1 MNVLVINPANKP
13 FTNRSI
19 IAEPI
24 DVLQIATVI
33 KQKYSNVKVIDMDIN
48 DLNNNINSYLEEEN
62 VLVFVYDYQLPLHT
76 TDAMNNIFETVK
88 NCNKKIRSI
97 IIGKTSSYYYQKFID
112 NNIDIVINGNCEN
125 IINDVIANINEINR
139 LKEIPNLYISYQNE
153 VIVTKKEKNIVNY
166 ALLPIPDRSLVDI
179 SKYMYTRTMVTSRG
193 CNGICSYC
201 TTPFY
206 FGSWQGKD
214 YKIVVD
220 EIEMLVNNYN
230 AKQIMF
236 LDDNACV
243 DKNRMI
249 NICNEIKNRN
259 IKVLIGTLCSIK
271 CYDKEMFKLMYES
284 GFRWVHFGIET
295 GSQRLLKAMHK
306 EMDYDYIKKVINE
319 VKSIG
324 YRVRNSF
331 ILDYPSSTL
340 EDILATKEL
349 ILELEPDELRLHYL
363 AYRVGTPIFNSNKEI
378 SSHSQY
384 IHSNKPNIENKE
396 LETAINDLLKALTE
410 DNYKIVTDNIDW
422 NIFNNDNSKIA
433 SFIPIKYGLNW
444 HE

>member
-1 MNVLVINPANKP
+1 MSVLVINPANKP
-13 FTNRSI
+13 LTNRSI

-33 KQKYSNVKVIDMDIN
+33 QQKYSNVKVIDMDIN

-62 VLVFVYDYQLPLHT
+62 ILVFVYDYQLPLHT
-76 TDAMNNIFETVK
+76 TDAMNNIFETVN
-88 NCNKKIRSI
+88 NCDKKIKSI
-97 IIGKTSSYYYQKFID
+97 VIGKTSSYYYQKFID
-112 NNIDIVINGNCEN
+112 KNIDVVINGNCEN
-125 IINDVIANINEINR
+125 IINDVIEDINDINK
-139 LKEIPNLYISYQNE
+139 LKVIPNLYINNKSE
-153 VIVTKKEKNIVNY
+153 VIKTKREKNIVNY

-179 SKYMYTRTMVTSRG
+179 SKYMQTRTMVTSRG

-214 YKIVVD
+214 YKVVVN
-220 EIEMLVNNYN
+220 EIDMLVKDYN

-243 DKNRMI
+243 DKTRMI
-249 NICNEIKNRN
+249 NICNEIKKRN
-259 IKVLIGTLCSIK
+259 INVLLGTLCSIK
-271 CYDKEMFKLMYES
+271 CYDKEMFKLMYEV

-295 GSQRLLKAMHK
+295 GSQRLLKLMHK
-306 EMDYDYIKKVINE
+306 EMNYNYIKTVIGE
-319 VKSIG
+319 VKNTG

-331 ILDYPSSTL
+331 ILDYPSSTE
-340 EDILATKEL
+340 EDIKATKDL
-349 ILELEPDELRLHYL
+349 ILELQPDELRLHYL

-378 SSHSQY
+378 SSNSQY
-384 IHSNKPNIENKE
+384 IHSNKPNIENKN
-396 LETAINDLLKALTE
+396 LENAINNLLNALKE
-410 DNYKIVTDNIDW
+410 DGYEIVTDNIDW
-422 NIFNNDNSKIA
+422 NVFNNSNSKIA
-433 SFIPIKYGLNW
+433 SFIPIKYGINW

>member
-24 DVLQIATVI
+24 DVLQIASVI

-76 TDAMNNIFETVK
+76 SETINNIFETIV
-88 NCNKKIRSI
+88 NCNKKVKSI

-125 IINDVIANINEINR
+125 IINDVIENINNINE
-139 LKEIPNLYISYQNE
+139 LKIIPNLYIKIDNGIYE
-153 VIVTKKEKNIVNY
+153 TKKKKNIVNY
-166 ALLPIPDRSLVDI
+166 SLLPIPDRSLVDM
-179 SKYMYTRTMVTSRG
+179 SKYMETRTMVTSRG
-193 CNGICSYC
+193 CNGICNYC

-206 FGSWQGKD
+206 FGAWQGKD
-214 YKIVVD
+214 FMTVVN
-220 EIEMLVNNYN
+220 EIEMLIKDYN

-249 NICNEIKNRN
+249 NICNEIKKRN
-259 IKVLIGTLCSIK
+259 IHVLLGTLCSIK
-271 CYDKEMFKLMYES
+271 CYDKEMFKLMYEV

-306 EMDYDYIKKVINE
+306 EMDYDYIRQVIKE
-319 VKSIG
+319 VKSTG

-331 ILDYPSSTL
+331 ILDYPGSTE
-340 EDILATKEL
+340 EDLYATKKL
-349 ILELEPDELRLHYL
+349 ILELKPDELRLHYL
-363 AYRVGTPIFNSNKEI
+363 AYRVGTPLFNINKEI
-378 SSHSQY
+378 SSKSQY

-396 LETAINDLLKALTE
+396 LEQSIDDLLNTLKE
-410 DNYKIVTDNIDW
+410 DNYKIVTENIDW
-422 NIFNNDNSKIA
+422 NIFNNNDSKIA
-433 SFIPIKYGLNW
+433 SFVPIKYGINW